1 MDGRIHEYHHDHIIV
16 DKGLRTKNAAR
27 NKVCCKRKRG
37 KELGGGPTKPTS
49 LRCQKSSLQSER
61 RVHKKALQFFSCDF
75 SHKLIDRCPLSSSPE
90 LQKNQSI
97 KKKTM
102 LEFCLEKRS
111 SSRCQFS
118 LRTFSLYS
126 SASASFRGRR
136 RRPVI
141 STGSPLTLKT
151 PHIIGSH
158 PGYSI
163 PNGRVHPSLLALP
176 VRVNPK
182 P

>member
-1 MDGRIHEYHHDHIIV
+1 MQQGTKFAAKE
-16 DKGLRTKNAAR
+16 KGERSW
-27 NKVCCKRKRG
+27 
-37 KELGGGPTKPTS
+37 GGGPTKPTS

-75 SHKLIDRCPLSSSPE
+75 SHKLIDRCPLSSSSPE

-97 KKKTM
+97 FKKTM

-141 STGSPLTLKT
+141 STGHPLHWRPLTSSGLT
-151 PHIIGSH
+151 LVIPYLTV
-158 PGYSI
+158 GYI
-163 PNGRVHPSLLALP
+163 QVCWLCLWG
-176 VRVNPK
+176 
-182 P
+182 